1 MERSRGLA
9 ARVLAGQGAGD
20 RLGQDQ
26 QHQVAVR
33 LDLGPLLRGER
44 GGQRAWRQ
52 APVVAARREDLH
64 GLAGDVADLL
74 QGSLA
79 AEGEGRGIPV
89 QSPGRRSLV
98 SRADQR
104 LGEQRRVAVEHQQLV
119 AERAE
124 AGEPLQVRRPGRVLV
139 QPALDVAQLV
149 LDAADEVG
157 EPRLGLQ
164 LELRQE
170 RGERRF
176 GFARVAERPLPM
188 AEVDPVHGLQP
199 RRGEPLVPAAGL
211 LARVGAVAFG
221 RHRQPDRGDQHESHE
236 CGPRRPPP
244 RPLQGALPGGRRP
257 GADRL
262 AGQEPPQVVGQ
273 LLGRGVAPRR
283 LLGEALQADRLQVAR
298 DPRLEPRR
306 RHHLLVDDL
315 PEGLHD
321 RRGLEGGPAGEH
333 LVEDRSQR
341 VDVGRRAD
349 LAGQPLRLL
358 GGHVAGRP
366 HHLAADGLAVLD
378 LQPLGQAEVGDL
390 RRAVGVEQ
398 DVGRLQV
405 AVDDPDAVDRA
416 DGAGERGHQ
425 LGGLAGR
432 HRRAGQPL
440 GERAPLEHLEREVRH
455 AADLAHLV
463 DLDDVGMLH
472 PGDDLG
478 LDAESPE
485 LLGVDVEVAPDHLEG
500 DRSLERPL
508 EGLVDDPHAATAEQ
522 PKDFVAGD

>member
-1 MERSRGLA
+1 MASRQWAQNESGRWCSASSKCDRAASQSPRWIRSRPSRRWSNASAGLRRAASARSVRAASASPRRSKAGGALEVEGRGRAAERRGPVEYLERLRGLA

-33 LDLGPLLRGER
+33 LDLGPLPRGER
-44 GGQRAWRQ
+44 VGQRAWCQ
-52 APVVAARREDLH
+52 APVAAARREDLH

-74 QGSLA
+74 QGSFA

-98 SRADQR
+98 PRTDQR

-176 GFARVAERPLPM
+176 GIAQLAERPLPM

-199 RRGEPLVPAAGL
+199 RRGEPFVPAAGL
-211 LARVGAVAFG
+211 LAHVGAMAFG
-221 RHRQPDRGDQHESHE
+221 RHRQPDRGDQAAGHE

-262 AGQEPPQVVGQ
+262 AGQEPSQVVGQ
-273 LLGRGVAPRR
+273 LLGRGVPPRR
-283 LLGEALQADRLQVAR
+283 LLGQALQADRLQVAR

-321 RRGLEGGPAGEH
+321 RSGL
-333 LVEDRSQR
+333 
-341 VDVGRRAD
+341 
-349 LAGQPLRLL
+349 
-358 GGHVAGRP
+358 
-366 HHLAADGLAVLD
+366 
-378 LQPLGQAEVGDL
+378 
-390 RRAVGVEQ
+390 
-398 DVGRLQV
+398 
-405 AVDDPDAVDRA
+405 
-416 DGAGERGHQ
+416 
-425 LGGLAGR
+425 
-432 HRRAGQPL
+432 
-440 GERAPLEHLEREVRH
+440 
-455 AADLAHLV
+455 
-463 DLDDVGMLH
+463 
-472 PGDDLG
+472 
-478 LDAESPE
+478 
-485 LLGVDVEVAPDHLEG
+485 
-500 DRSLERPL
+500 
-508 EGLVDDPHAATAEQ
+508 
-522 PKDFVAGD
+522 